1 MAEIKNIPIS
11 ELYPHPDNPRKDVG
25 DVSELADSIK
35 AAGIL
40 QNLTVVPGHT
50 LTDSEWKDISKQY
63 QQHPAE
69 ELRTLINPRKSPE
82 GYTVIIG
89 HRRLAAAKLA
99 GLMELPCV
107 VVEMTPQEQVGTML
121 LENMQRSDLTV
132 YEQAQGF
139 QMMLDLGETV
149 ETVAQKTGFSQSTVR
164 RWVKLLDLDQEEFRK
179 SESRGAT
186 LQDYMAL
193 DSITDP
199 ALKNQVLQSIGT
211 ANFQQQL
218 KAAKE
223 KEKTRAYI
231 DGVIVGLEAFAQ
243 RIDEVDRE
251 TMEYQGNYGWWS
263 KKEVQRPEDADT
275 AQYYFRV
282 GKNCDQVDLYRK
294 KATTPKEDHGEQE
307 RKRRADSASIR
318 LDELKALTEQAYQL
332 RADFIESF
340 TGAKKHAAEITA
352 FAGRALIQTCE
363 NYWSDMDYDILCGL
377 LNLDCDTENEEFDM
391 DAYRQIM
398 REKPEY
404 GLLCTAYA
412 IIDNNGNGYYNR
424 GWNTEIHASVSSH
437 RHNEDLDT
445 LYDFL
450 ISIGYEMSDMEKDLQ
465 NGSHALF
472 KEAEDD

>member
-1 MAEIKNIPIS
+1 M
-11 ELYPHPDNPRKDVG
+11 V
-25 DVSELADSIK
+25 
-35 AAGIL
+35 
-40 QNLTVVPGHT
+40 T
-50 LTDSEWKDISKQY
+50 
-63 QQHPAE
+63 
-69 ELRTLINPRKSPE
+69 
-82 GYTVIIG
+82 
-89 HRRLAAAKLA
+89 
-99 GLMELPCV
+99 
-107 VVEMTPQEQVGTML
+107 EMTPQEQVATML

-139 QMMLDLGETV
+139 QMMLNMGETV
-149 ETVAQKTGFSQSTVR
+149 ETVAEKTGFSQSTVR
-164 RWVKLLDLDQEEFRK
+164 RRVKLLDLDQEEFRK

-193 DSITDP
+193 DAITDT

-218 KAAKE
+218 KAAKK

-231 DGVIVGLEAFAQ
+231 NGVIAELEVFAQ
-243 RIDEVDRE
+243 RIDDADRGV
-251 TMEYQGNYGWWS
+251 MEYQGNYGWWN

-294 KATTPKEDHGEQE
+294 KATTHAEDHGEQD
-307 RKRRADSASIR
+307 RKRRADSASRR
-318 LDELKALTEQAYQL
+318 LEELESLTEQAYQL

-340 TGAKKHAAEITA
+340 PGAKKHAAQIIT
-352 FAGRALIQTCE
+352 FAGWALIHACE
-363 NYWSDMDYDILCGL
+363 AYRIDLDDDMLCSL
-377 LNLDCDTENEEFDM
+377 LNLDCDLENGDSYM
-391 DAYRQIM
+391 NAYRQVM

-412 IIDNNGNGYYNR
+412 SLDADSKGYYKR
-424 GWNTEIHASVSSH
+424 QWNGQIRAYVPSYEA
-437 RHNEDLDT
+437 NNDLDA

-450 ISIGYEMSDMEKDLQ
+450 ISIGYEMSDMEKELQ

-472 KEAEDD
+472 GEALGDE